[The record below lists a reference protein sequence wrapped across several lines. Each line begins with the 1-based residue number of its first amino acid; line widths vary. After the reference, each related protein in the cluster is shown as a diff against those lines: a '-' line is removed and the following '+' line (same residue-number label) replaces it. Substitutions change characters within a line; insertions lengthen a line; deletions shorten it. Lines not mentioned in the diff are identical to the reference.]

1 MYFHISYAIEIK
13 LHLSTCC
20 LHEER
25 CERHIL
31 SVANH
36 TFQSLVSL
44 NFVMKREV
52 LLVTFGGKDVDKFI
66 IIFFRMIVYIRGDNF
81 QLL

>member
-1 MYFHISYAIEIK
+1 MKRDVKDIF
-13 LHLSTCC
+13 
-20 LHEER
+20 
-25 CERHIL
+25 L